1 MTAEFESGPFLAQL
15 TTQPG
20 VYRMYG
26 DAEVLLYVGKA
37 RNLRK
42 RVSSYFLRASGNPR
56 IEAMVARI
64 CRVEVTVTR
73 TEDEALVLEAT
84 LIKQQSP
91 RYNVSLRD
99 DKSYPYLRIDT
110 PSGAQGGPSAFPR
123 ISFHRGT
130 RVPPHRYF
138 GPYPSAASV
147 RETLVSLQKLFR
159 LRPCSDVFFSHR
171 TRPCLQHQIQRCSAP
186 CVARIGPME
195 YAQDVERASQL
206 LEGGSE
212 SLARQLQEEMAA
224 ASGAQEFE
232 RAARVRDQIAA
243 LRRLQGD
250 REMAGGVRDADFI
263 ALAPHAAH
271 SCVVVLCVR
280 DGVNLGHRSFFPS
293 HPPELEAA
301 AILSGFL
308 EQYYLER
315 QPPARIFVPE
325 RPEDADWLEHWLA
338 ARAGRK
344 VRLHVPKRGARHRMQ
359 DVVLQSAQQ
368 ALSARLSA
376 GASSRER
383 LAELQQVLALDQLPQ
398 RIECFDISHTQGEL
412 PVAACV
418 VFDGD
423 GPVKSGYRRFNI
435 EQVTPGDDYAAIGQ
449 AVRRRY
455 ARVQGGDG
463 RLPDLLLIDGGA
475 GQLRAATDALL
486 ELGIDSLP
494 VVGVAKGPSRKPG
507 LEQLHLPEHDS
518 PLVLPPDSPGLHLIQ
533 RIRDEAHRFAI
544 SGHRGRRAR
553 AREVSELDRVDGLG
567 PLRKKRLLQALG
579 GLAQVQRATIEDLA
593 RVEGISLAMARRIH
607 QHFH

>member
-110 PSGAQGGPSAFPR
+110 PSGAPGGPSAFPR

-206 LEGGSE
+206 LEPRIVPL
-212 SLARQLQEEMAA
+212 SLPECPPEQFVRCLRQWPALVAETCRPDQD
-224 ASGAQEFE
+224 
-232 RAARVRDQIAA
+232 RAA
-243 LRRLQGD
+243 
-250 REMAGGVRDADFI
+250 
-263 ALAPHAAH
+263 
-271 SCVVVLCVR
+271 
-280 DGVNLGHRSFFPS
+280 
-293 HPPELEAA
+293 
-301 AILSGFL
+301 
-308 EQYYLER
+308 
-315 QPPARIFVPE
+315 
-325 RPEDADWLEHWLA
+325 
-338 ARAGRK
+338 
-344 VRLHVPKRGARHRMQ
+344 
-359 DVVLQSAQQ
+359 
-368 ALSARLSA
+368 
-376 GASSRER
+376 
-383 LAELQQVLALDQLPQ
+383 
-398 RIECFDISHTQGEL
+398 
-412 PVAACV
+412 
-418 VFDGD
+418 
-423 GPVKSGYRRFNI
+423 
-435 EQVTPGDDYAAIGQ
+435 
-449 AVRRRY
+449 
-455 ARVQGGDG
+455 
-463 RLPDLLLIDGGA
+463 
-475 GQLRAATDALL
+475 
-486 ELGIDSLP
+486 
-494 VVGVAKGPSRKPG
+494 
-507 LEQLHLPEHDS
+507 
-518 PLVLPPDSPGLHLIQ
+518 
-533 RIRDEAHRFAI
+533 
-544 SGHRGRRAR
+544 
-553 AREVSELDRVDGLG
+553 
-567 PLRKKRLLQALG
+567 
-579 GLAQVQRATIEDLA
+579 
-593 RVEGISLAMARRIH
+593 
-607 QHFH
+607 